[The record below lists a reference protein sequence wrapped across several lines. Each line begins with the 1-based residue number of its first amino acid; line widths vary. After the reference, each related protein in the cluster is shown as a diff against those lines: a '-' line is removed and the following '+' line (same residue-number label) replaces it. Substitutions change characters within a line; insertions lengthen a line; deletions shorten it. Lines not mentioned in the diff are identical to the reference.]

1 MFESHVKVVM
11 LSDAFNSTDVKLRE
25 TWDIVG
31 HRGTSWDMFRR
42 QLDKARFPNYV
53 LTLPEPKPRD
63 SRTKPRDSPTKAGAL
78 PQLHSHDSTTTLSR
92 FHNQTPT
99 IPQPK
104 SQDSTTKLSGFH
116 NQTLTIPQPN
126 SHDSITT
133 LSRFHNQNVTILQL
147 TNMDSTR
154 NALSVLQTVH
164 GNASTDTSRQKQNDR
179 QHVPSIIQ
187 SSASNPAS

>member
-1 MFESHVKVVM
+1 MVRFQTVICFSQMFESHVKVVM

-63 SRTKPRDSPTKAGAL
+63 SRTKPRDSQTKAGAL

-92 FHNQTPT
+92 FHNQNVT
-99 IPQPK
+99 IPQQK
-104 SQDSTTKLSGFH
+104 SLHSTTKLPRSH
-116 NQTLTIPQPN
+116 NQNLRIPQPN
-126 SHDSITT
+126 SHDSTT
-133 LSRFHNQNVTILQL
+133 SISDSTTKISRFYN
-147 TNMDSTR
+147 
-154 NALSVLQTVH
+154 
-164 GNASTDTSRQKQNDR
+164 
-179 QHVPSIIQ
+179 
-187 SSASNPAS
+187 